1 MANMRILVLLL
12 SLLVLLVADESSA
25 KVSAIIVFGDSSV
38 DAGNNNVISAV
49 LKSNFQPYGRDFEG
63 DRPTGRFSNGR
74 IRPDFIS
81 QAFGLKPAILAY
93 LDPLYT
99 ISDFATGVCFASA
112 GTGYDNATSEV
123 LNVIPLWEELE
134 SFKVYQN
141 KLRAYFGNE
150 KAKEIEDI
158 TNWGSSN
165 GAFATGGTTNF
176 IGQHDCL
183 EEYNNVA
190 LEFNGKLE
198 GLVSQLNKELLGLK
212 MLFTRNAYDVFH
224 DIIRRPSQYGKLY

>member
-134 SFKVYQN
+134 SFK
-141 KLRAYFGNE
+141 
-150 KAKEIEDI
+150 EDI
-158 TNWGSSN
+158 ADWGSSN